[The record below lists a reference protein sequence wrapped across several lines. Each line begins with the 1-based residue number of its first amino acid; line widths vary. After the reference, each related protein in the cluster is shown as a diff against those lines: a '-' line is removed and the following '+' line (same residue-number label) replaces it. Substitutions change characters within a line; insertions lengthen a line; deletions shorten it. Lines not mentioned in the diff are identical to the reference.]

1 VTAIRGGGVGGAGAA
16 VVATGLSS
24 IVRQEGVHGLF
35 SGLGIRLATC
45 VPGSGIA
52 VTVYDFLKS
61 RL

>member
-1 VTAIRGGGVGGAGAA
+1 VGGAGAA